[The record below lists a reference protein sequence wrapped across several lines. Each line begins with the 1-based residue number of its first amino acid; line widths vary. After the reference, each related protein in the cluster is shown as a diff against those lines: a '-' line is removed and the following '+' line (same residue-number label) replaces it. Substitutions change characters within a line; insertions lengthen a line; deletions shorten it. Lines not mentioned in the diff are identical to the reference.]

1 MKLTFVAVLAFP
13 AAALA
18 GSGIGYAQATGY
30 FKKDARPT
38 LYQPLNLLDARDA
51 TAWCTST
58 SDPLND
64 HLTFGFKSDVK
75 IEEIKITTGNNFDE
89 HTFAEFGR
97 AKKLAL
103 KGPHGGQTFSVQD
116 TRGPQSV
123 TFSPPLEGARFTL
136 EILDQY
142 AADDLDQPVC
152 LTDVVFISEGKPL
165 NGNWM
170 TTKLKYDKHVQSVL
184 GTWFAGYEGNPH
196 HFLSFF
202 YDGTFRYTFEPVDD
216 KAGKPKS
223 VEGGYEVTG
232 SKLTFEIGGKK
243 SAMRYNK
250 DPGKRSGY
258 QLTLDGDVPEE
269 LKQTWRSVP

>member
-1 MKLTFVAVLAFP
+1 VKPTFLAVLAFP
-13 AAALA
+13 ALALA
-18 GSGIGYAQATGY
+18 GTGIGYAQATGY
-30 FKKDARPT
+30 FKKDSRPT
-38 LYQPLNLLDARDA
+38 LYQPLGLLDARDV
-51 TAWCTST
+51 TAWCSPT

-75 IEEIKITTGNNFDE
+75 IEELKITTGNNFDE

-97 AKKLAL
+97 AKKLSL
-103 KGPHGGQTFSVQD
+103 KGPHGGQTFTLQD
-116 TRGPQSV
+116 QRGPQSV
-123 TFSPPLEGARFTL
+123 TFNPPLEGARFTL

-142 AADDLDQPVC
+142 APDDLEQPVC
-152 LTDVVFISEGKPL
+152 LTDVVFVSEGKPL

-216 KAGKPKS
+216 KAGKPKT
-223 VEGGYEVTG
+223 VEGGYEITG
-232 SKLTFEIGGKK
+232 SKLTFDLGGKK
-243 SAMRYNK
+243 SAMRYNM
-250 DPGKRSGY
+250 DPGKRGGH
-258 QLTLDGDVPEE
+258 QLTLDGDVPPD
-269 LKQTWRSVP
+269 LQQTWRSVP